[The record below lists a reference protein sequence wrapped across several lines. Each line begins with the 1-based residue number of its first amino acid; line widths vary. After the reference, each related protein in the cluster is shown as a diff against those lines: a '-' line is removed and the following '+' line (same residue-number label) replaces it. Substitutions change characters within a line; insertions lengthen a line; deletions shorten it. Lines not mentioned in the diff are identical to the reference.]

1 MVKSYQDLIVWQK
14 AMDLAVGVYAATK
27 SFPKEETY
35 GLTSQI
41 RRAVVSIS
49 SNIAEG
55 RSRNTIGEFI
65 YLLGVAKGSVAELES
80 QLILANRL
88 GFLPDLQKDTL
99 LGTCNE
105 VSKMLMALS
114 KKLAPST

>member
-1 MVKSYQDLIVWQK
+1 MIKSYQDLIVWQK
-14 AMDLAVGVYAATK
+14 SMDLAVAVYTATK

-55 RSRNTIGEFI
+55 GSRNTVGEFVQF
-65 YLLGVAKGSVAELES
+65 LGISKGSIAELET
-80 QLILANRL
+80 QIILANRL
-88 GFLPDLQKDTL
+88 GYLTDVQKDEL
-99 LGTCNE
+99 ISACNE
-105 VSKMLMALS
+105 VSKMLMALAKS
-114 KKLAPST
+114 LKN